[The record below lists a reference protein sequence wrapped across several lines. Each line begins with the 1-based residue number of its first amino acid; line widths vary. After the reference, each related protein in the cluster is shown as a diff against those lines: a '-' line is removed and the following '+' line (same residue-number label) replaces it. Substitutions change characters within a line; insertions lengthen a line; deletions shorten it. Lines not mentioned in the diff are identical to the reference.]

1 VPDPA
6 WQAVS
11 TMDEIST
18 GAGSDV
24 GASPASPYRP
34 ELAAGL
40 AAIALTVILL
50 DQLSKILAV
59 HGLTGRPPVPVVG
72 TLVQLLLTR
81 NAGAAFSMATGS
93 TWVFTLI
100 AIVVAAVIVRTA
112 RRLGSWW
119 WAAALGLLLGGAVGN
134 LLDRLFRA
142 PGFGRG
148 HVVDFIQ
155 FPHFPVF
162 NLADSCIVASAV
174 LIGWLGL
181 RGIGI
186 DGRPVPDARRRQAPD
201 GG

>member
-1 VPDPA
+1 
-6 WQAVS
+6 
-11 TMDEIST
+11 MDETST
-18 GAGSDV
+18 GAGDPSATSA
-24 GASPASPYRP
+24 ASPSHPRM
-34 ELAAGL
+34 AAGV
-40 AAIALTVILL
+40 AAIAITVILL
-50 DQLSKILAV
+50 DQAAKITAV
-59 HGLTGRPPVPVVG
+59 DALTPGLPVPVVDG
-72 TLVQLLLTR
+72 VIRFTLTR
-81 NAGAAFSMATGS
+81 NAGAAFSMATGT
-93 TWVFTLI
+93 TWLFTMI
-100 AIVVAAVIVRTA
+100 AVVVVVVILRTV

-162 NLADSCIVASAV
+162 NIADSSIVVSAF

-186 DGRPVPDARRRQAPD
+186 DGRSVADRPARPPRA

>member
-1 VPDPA
+1 
-6 WQAVS
+6 
-11 TMDEIST
+11 MDETST
-18 GAGSDV
+18 GAGDRAATSA
-24 GASPASPYRP
+24 ASPSRTRM
-34 ELAAGL
+34 AAGL
-40 AAIALTVILL
+40 AAIAITVIVL
-50 DQLSKILAV
+50 DQVAKISVV
-59 HGLTGRPPVPVVG
+59 HALTPGQPVPVVDG
-72 TLVQLLLTR
+72 VVKLTLTR
-81 NAGAAFSMATGS
+81 NAGAAFSMATGT
-93 TWVFTLI
+93 TWLFTVI
-100 AIVVAAVIVRTA
+100 AVVVVAVILRTV

-162 NLADSCIVASAV
+162 NIADSSIVISAF

-186 DGRPVPDARRRQAPD
+186 DGRSMADQPVRPPQA

>member
-1 VPDPA
+1 
-6 WQAVS
+6 
-11 TMDEIST
+11 MDETST
-18 GAGSDV
+18 GAGDHSATPAASA
-24 GASPASPYRP
+24 ASPSRP
-34 ELAAGL
+34 RMVAGV
-40 AAIALTVILL
+40 AAIAITVILL
-50 DQLSKILAV
+50 DQAAKISAV
-59 HGLTGRPPVPVVG
+59 HGLTPGRPVPVIDG
-72 TLVQLLLTR
+72 LVKFTLTR
-81 NAGAAFSMATGS
+81 NPGAAFSMATGT
-93 TWVFTLI
+93 TWLFTLI
-100 AIVVAAVIVRTA
+100 AVVVVVVILRTV

-162 NLADSCIVASAV
+162 NIADSSIVVSAF

-186 DGRPVPDARRRQAPD
+186 DGRRVADHPPHPSQA